1 MTFGEQCPSGV
12 NAGQN
17 DRHISMTVM
26 GESQD
31 GMYGSSSANAI
42 NSVGE

>member
-1 MTFGEQCPSGV
+1 MTFSEQCPSGV
-12 NAGQN
+12 NAVQN
-17 DRHISMTVM
+17 DPHLAVV

-31 GMYGSSSANAI
+31 GMYGSGSANAI

>member
-17 DRHISMTVM
+17 DRHISMTVV

-31 GMYGSSSANAI
+31 GMYGSEL
-42 NSVGE
+42 GERHQFCW

>member
-1 MTFGEQCPSGV
+1 MTFSEQASQRRH
-12 NAGQN
+12 AMQN
-17 DRHISMTVM
+17 DPHLAVV

-31 GMYGSSSANAI
+31 GMYGSSSADAI